1 MENSKKKLELCAVNN
16 IFDLSYFKRQQV
28 AFRYDFAQ
36 IHQRERETVKERKT
50 QKVRAERVINSQQ
63 RKKNNIVQTE
73 KMTAITDTRFL
84 FYSKKN
90 FIFFHSFVML
100 LNMKRK
106 LTIQMKLSR
115 FRFQGTTIEQKNTK

>member
-90 FIFFHSFVML
+90 FIFFHSFCDA
-100 LNMKRK
+100 
-106 LTIQMKLSR
+106 
-115 FRFQGTTIEQKNTK
+115 IEYEKKIDNSNEIESFSFPRHNN